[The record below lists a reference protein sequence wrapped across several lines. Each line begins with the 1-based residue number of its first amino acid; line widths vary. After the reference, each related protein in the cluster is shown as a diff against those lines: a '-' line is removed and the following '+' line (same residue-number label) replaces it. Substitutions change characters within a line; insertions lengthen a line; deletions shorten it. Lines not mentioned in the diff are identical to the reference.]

1 MAMLTQTRMEV
12 QEAVQTLNYAPSRVM
27 PGMGPGLSRE
37 VRETPVDP
45 ENPDSGKNPF
55 QICFKRN
62 QYYKIL
68 GDYEKLTTMEYVLQ
82 VTVNPNWDG
91 DVYLPLD
98 KSDDSN

>member
-1 MAMLTQTRMEV
+1 MLTQTRMEV

-37 VRETPVDP
+37 VRRHQWIPKIRTRARTRFKSVL
-45 ENPDSGKNPF
+45 SG
-55 QICFKRN
+55 IST
-62 QYYKIL
+62 KIL

>member
-1 MAMLTQTRMEV
+1 MLTQTRMEV

-37 VRETPVDP
+37 VR
-45 ENPDSGKNPF
+45 
-55 QICFKRN
+55 RHH
-62 QYYKIL
+62 YKIL

>member
-1 MAMLTQTRMEV
+1 MEV
-12 QEAVQTLNYAPSRVM
+12 QEAVQTLNYAPSRV
-27 PGMGPGLSRE
+27 
-37 VRETPVDP
+37 
-45 ENPDSGKNPF
+45 
-55 QICFKRN
+55 
-62 QYYKIL
+62 YYKIL